1 MGRSL
6 MQRRS
11 PVQRRGLD
19 RGGDSRAPGKAVW
32 MLRAV
37 PEGRAG
43 PRPALCVAEAMK
55 PQPPG

>member
-43 PRPALCVAEAMK
+43 PDRRSVWPRR
-55 PQPPG
+55 